1 MPWIKVQPAVITPSY
16 LNYHIIQGLMHNMS
30 QALLDTKARI
40 NKAHWVVTTTTKA
53 YNILAEYFLK
63 I

>member
-1 MPWIKVQPAVITPSY
+1 MKVQPVVATPSH
-16 LNYHIIQGLMHNMS
+16 LNYHIIQGLIHNMS

-40 NKAHWVVTTTTKA
+40 NKAHRAVTTTTKA
-53 YNILAEYFLK
+53 YNTLAKYFFE